1 MNDYLNTTIYTGD
14 GRRLGELNIDP
25 ITGKYFIIFEDESY
39 DYYEDTTEFF
49 D

>member
-1 MNDYLNTTIYTGD
+1 MSDYLNRTIYTGD
-14 GRRLGELNIDP
+14 GRRLGELNIDF
-25 ITGKYFIIFEDESY
+25 ITGKCFIIFEDESY